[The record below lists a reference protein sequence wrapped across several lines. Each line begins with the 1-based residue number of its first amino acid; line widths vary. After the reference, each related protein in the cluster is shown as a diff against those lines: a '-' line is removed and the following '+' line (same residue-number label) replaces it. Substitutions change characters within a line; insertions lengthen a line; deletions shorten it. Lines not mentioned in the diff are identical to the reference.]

1 MNFSYKRPF
10 YKTLTYYLFRILGP
24 CFLIF
29 GVIFIA
35 VIVWILS
42 IFQFNRFFPVISPIA
57 FVFSL
62 IPLCMY
68 IYSVIFTIVGDVGE
82 TKKAIMNPKY
92 KRLLTNEFLS
102 SLPVCKR
109 CGLPKPERCHHCSF
123 CNKCHLRMDHHCP
136 AVGVCISVK
145 NTQSFIVM
153 LRWAVVLIIIN
164 LLELVASYFYFPSLH
179 AYDLTMIGLLSL
191 LGFTVAFFLADCM
204 KRVVRNMTTLE
215 QKAGERNKYDL
226 GKEENIRQIFG
237 KGKLRMW
244 IPHKNTL
251 TGFEWSLPDYQQGT
265 LLESNRFDSVD
276 YQFPN
281 QI

>member
-1 MNFSYKRPF
+1 MLILPAKRPF
-10 YKTLTYYLFRILGP
+10 YKTLTYYTFRIFGP
-24 CFLIF
+24 LILIL

-35 VIVWILS
+35 VIVWMLS
-42 IFQFNRFFPVISPIA
+42 IFQFSKYFPLLSPIG

-68 IYSVIFTIVGDVGE
+68 LYSVVYTIIGDVGE
-82 TKKAIMNPKY
+82 TQKALKNPKY
-92 KRLLTNEFLS
+92 KRFLTTEFLN
-102 SLPVCKR
+102 SLPRCKK
-109 CGLPKPERCHHCSF
+109 CGLPKPERCHHCSI

-153 LRWAVVLIIIN
+153 LRWAIVLIVVNI
-164 LLELVASYFYFPSLH
+164 LELIASYFYFPSLKIP
-179 AYDLTMIGLLSL
+179 DLIMIGLLSI
-191 LGFTVAFFLADCM
+191 LGITVAFFFADCM
-204 KRVVRNMTTLE
+204 KRVIKNATTLE

-226 GKEENIRQIFG
+226 GKEENIKQIFG

-244 IPHKNTL
+244 IPRKNKM

-265 LLESNRFDSVD
+265 NLLQSNAFESV
-276 YQFPN
+276 
-281 QI
+281 